1 MLRKIFSESET
12 IRAYIGSILA
22 NSFNRKGI
30 ADEQLAKVEM
40 ERERGRKRERQSE
53 DPEGVARKRLRSE
66 SSTSSVSTISTAM
79 SRSRSPTPKQ
89 TSREDK
95 SNSPMRGIIRT
106 RSPARS
112 RSPPHVAARLSDGV
126 KRRRE
131 SISSVDSY
139 SSADDQGPRRGESGR
154 ERTNSRSTRRR
165 YQKRSPSA
173 RGRQTESRTP
183 PPRARRP
190 LSNNRQNG
198 KSSEVTAGKESFLR
212 RERSLSPFSKR
223 LALTQAMSRVER

>member
-1 MLRKIFSESET
+1 MLHKTYFESET
-12 IRAYIGSILA
+12 MRSCIALILA
-22 NSFNRKGI
+22 NSFDRKGI

-53 DPEGVARKRLRSE
+53 DPEGAAPKRLRSA

-79 SRSRSPTPKQ
+79 SRSRSPTPQ
-89 TSREDK
+89 CTSRRER

-106 RSPARS
+106 RSPVHS
-112 RSPPHVAARLSDGV
+112 RSPPRVAARLSDGV

-139 SSADDQGPRRGESGR
+139 SSADVQNSIPGEIGR
-154 ERTNSRSTRRR
+154 ERANSRSTRRK
-165 YQKRSPSA
+165 YQERSPPV
-173 RGRQTESRTP
+173 RGRRTQSRTP

-190 LSNNRQNG
+190 LSNDRQNG
-198 KSSEVTAGKESFLR
+198 KSNGVTERKESVPR
-212 RERSLSPFSKR
+212 REKSLSPFSKR
-223 LALTQAMSRVER
+223 LALTQAMNKG